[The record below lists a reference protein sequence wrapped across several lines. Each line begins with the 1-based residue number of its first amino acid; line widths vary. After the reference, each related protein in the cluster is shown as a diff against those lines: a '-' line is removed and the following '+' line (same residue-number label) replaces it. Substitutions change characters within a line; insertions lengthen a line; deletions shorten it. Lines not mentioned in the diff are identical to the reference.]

1 MTQLKGAKCTRPRLG
16 KAKPWCG
23 LSLRNKQQPDSRD
36 CVSFGQRVWMLLV
49 PWLRVTDSQTPHRMR
64 STLLVRLFIFLPVR
78 TIPCLP
84 SIQRHERFSDT
95 KIEFAHVLA
104 SLPILMPS
112 FEKSLWFCTDPTL
125 SDGLPLPLPL
135 VSSFFCLFRER
146 CAPCRMELLCQISP
160 LLLGPYTSRPFFR
173 HCGHC
178 EETFLARRAPP
189 LGLLF
194 LPVKWAR
201 AMFRID
207 SSARDSFI

>member
-1 MTQLKGAKCTRPRLG
+1 MG
-16 KAKPWCG
+16 KAKPWRG

-36 CVSFGQRVWMLLV
+36 CVSFGQHVWMLLV
-49 PWLRVTDSQTPHRMR
+49 PWLRVADSQTPHRMR

-135 VSSFFCLFRER
+135 VSSFFVC
-146 CAPCRMELLCQISP
+146 SVKD
-160 LLLGPYTSRPFFR
+160 
-173 HCGHC
+173 
-178 EETFLARRAPP
+178 APP
-189 LGLLF
+189 AGWNFYVRSLL
-194 LPVKWAR
+194 
-201 AMFRID
+201 
-207 SSARDSFI
+207 SCSARTLPGPFSDTVGIAKKHFLRGARHLSGFFSSP